1 MEKQRRLKIR
11 IGASAGMFILAL
23 MLVSYTSAIASNEA
37 AVSSQATVAQGIVD
51 KATLTVNDF
60 MHDPKYVWLHEHLN
74 QAKGIL
80 IFPEVIQ
87 GGLGVGGSGGT
98 GVLLVR
104 DKSGNWDYP
113 AFYTTASVH
122 FGPLI
127 GAEVKE
133 VVMVAMTQKA
143 IDSLLSSSFEMG
155 GEVSAALGPVGTG
168 EKATVNMPDVN
179 ADFVAFAKSKGLYAG
194 LDLGGTDIKV
204 RQNLNAA
211 YYHAGVQPDD
221 IIIKKDVSNR
231 GATELLE
238 TLRKAG

>member
-1 MEKQRRLKIR
+1 MEKQRRLKIQ
-11 IGASAGMFILAL
+11 IGASVSMFMLAL
-23 MLVSYTSAIASNEA
+23 LLLFHTSAVASNEA
-37 AVSSQATVAQGIVD
+37 AVSSQATVAQNIVD
-51 KATLTVNDF
+51 KATLTFNDF
-60 MHDPKYVWLHEHLN
+60 MRDPKYVWLHEHLN

-104 DKSGNWDYP
+104 DPSGKWGYP
-113 AFYTTASVH
+113 AFYTTASIH

-143 IDSLLSSSFEMG
+143 IDSLRSSSFEMG
-155 GEVSAALGPVGTG
+155 GEVSAALGPVKTG
-168 EKATVNMPDVN
+168 EKMTVNIPN
-179 ADFVAFAKSKGLYAG
+179 ISADFVAFAKSRGLYAG

-204 RQNLNAA
+204 RHNLNVA

-238 TLRKAG
+238 TLNKAG